1 MNLSSRGIAGDSAGR
16 PAPSP
21 APSPVID
28 ASALTLGEARR
39 IAHREM
45 QERRGLYLGL
55 IAYAIVIPALW
66 AINLGM
72 SSKILSAQW
81 PTLGW
86 GAALLGYAATVF
98 AGRSVFGAD
107 WERRKVAELVA
118 RENLR
123 IVSGEKQAVQ
133 AQLRLLQ
140 AQIEPHFLFNTLA
153 TVQTQ
158 IKRSPERAST
168 MLEHLIGYLRQSL
181 TASRAEQGTLAQ
193 EFERLRDYLALLKMR
208 MGERLQVSLDLDP
221 ALANHPFAPMLLQP
235 LVENAIR
242 HGLEPKV
249 EGGSLSVHAT
259 MIEGGARCRIT
270 IADTGLGFGANPDS
284 AGTGLGLSH
293 VRERLA
299 LLYDGRAELTV
310 ADAAPGT
317 HITIELPLR

>member
-1 MNLSSRGIAGDSAGR
+1 ME
-16 PAPSP
+16 P
-21 APSPVID
+21 
-28 ASALTLGEARR
+28 SALTLEEARR

-45 QERRGLYLGL
+45 KERRGLYQGL
-55 IAYAIVIPALW
+55 IAYAIIIPSLW
-66 AINLGM
+66 AINLATG
-72 SSKILSAQW
+72 SKVLWAQW
-81 PTLGW
+81 PMLGW
-86 GAALLGYAATVF
+86 GAALLGHAATVF
-98 AGRSVFGAD
+98 AGRSFFGAD

-123 IVSGEKQAVQ
+123 IVSNEKQAVQ

-158 IKRSPERAST
+158 IKRSPESAST

-193 EFERLRDYLALLKMR
+193 EFDRLRDYLALLKMR
-208 MGERLQVSLDLDP
+208 MGERLQTTLTLDP
-221 ALANHPFAPMLLQP
+221 ALADHPFAPMLLQP

-249 EGGSLSVHAT
+249 EGGSLSLSAAPLA
-259 MIEGGARCRIT
+259 GGERWRIT
-270 IADTGLGFGANPDS
+270 LTDTGLGFGAHPDS

-299 LLYDGRAELTV
+299 LLYDGRAELSV

-317 HITIELPLR
+317 RITIDLPLH